1 MEKKVYIIILAL
13 VPLLANAAISPADS
27 SKTDSAQTRIE
38 SRAEHLSLW
47 NSFLTGNSSNP
58 VTMLHRY
65 DDPLSELYGYV
76 DYNGSNHRL
85 LEQTGQGHTLFGID
99 ANSYMHLNPNTT
111 VWGGASYR
119 NGTVR
124 SVRYNSSADYLLLA
138 PYVMADS
145 LGGSFTNERYTFNG
159 GIANQIGKFIWGA
172 SVDFRAE
179 HEYRTYD
186 PRPRGI
192 VTDMTIRIGAA
203 YQWANYNYGLGFG
216 GVFYKQTND
225 VKFFREQ
232 GVIPEY
238 HMTGLG
244 SDYVRFSGTNT
255 SAYYKATGLVADLT
269 VSPVGK
275 NGLYVTADYRYTPY
289 KKILPSLNS
298 LPLSTLYLQKLQS
311 VIGWKQTSVVGWG
324 IYAGADIEFRYGD
337 EHIAGNPSGSEYR
350 TIAKMTMFKSRLW
363 KYYGGAALHF
373 GKRHT
378 VDLDING
385 GVIGFRSSYVDPHR
399 MVNFNK
405 PFGQLKAQYQ
415 QPVGHSSWLTVNVD
429 LAYYGNSKDE
439 KIMPYAYM
447 DASRTRM
454 VDNNYA
460 SATDKYFVGSGNVRF
475 DSKPASWKGFGF
487 FIAAGGGYTGSDSYH
502 GRNLS
507 LSIGATF

>member
-1 MEKKVYIIILAL
+1 MAL
-13 VPLLANAAISPADS
+13 MPLLANAATADS
-27 SKTDSAQTRIE
+27 VKSDTVLTTIA
-38 SRAEHLSLW
+38 SRGEHLSQW
-47 NSFLTGNSSNP
+47 NSFLSSESSNP

-65 DDPLSELYGYV
+65 NDPLSELYAYV
-76 DYNGSNHRL
+76 DYQGSNHRL
-85 LEQTGQGHTLFGID
+85 LEQTGQGHTLFGIEVS
-99 ANSYMHLNPNTT
+99 SYLHLNPTTT

-124 SVRYNSSADYLLLA
+124 NVRFNSTGDYLLLV

-192 VTDMTIRIGAA
+192 VTDMTVRIGVA
-203 YQWANYNYGLGFG
+203 YQMADYNYGLGFG

-269 VSPVGK
+269 VSPVGS

-298 LPLSTLYLQKLQS
+298 LPLSTLYVQKLHS
-311 VIGWKQTSVVGWG
+311 VIGWKQKAVVGWG
-324 IYAGADIEFRYGD
+324 VYAGADMEFRYGD

-350 TIAKMTMFKSRLW
+350 TITTMTMFKSRLW
-363 KYYGGAALHF
+363 NYYGGAAMHF
-373 GKRHT
+373 GKKHT
-378 VDLDING
+378 VDLDVRG
-385 GVIGFRSSYVDPHR
+385 GIIGFRSSYVDPQR

-405 PFGQLKAQYQ
+405 PFVSMKSQYM
-415 QPVGHSSWLTVNVD
+415 QPVGSKAWFTANVN

-439 KIMPYAYM
+439 KIMPYYYM
-447 DASRTRM
+447 DAARTEM
-454 VDNNYA
+454 VDHDYA
-460 SATDKYFVGSGNVRF
+460 SVTDKYFAGSANVRF
-475 DSKPASWKGFGF
+475 DVRPTSWKGFGYF
-487 FIAAGGGYTGSDSYH
+487 VSASGGYTGSDSYH
-502 GRNLS
+502 GRNLTFTV
-507 LSIGATF
+507 GATF